1 MSLAVAALATLGA
14 NQAEISTSDL
24 RKNAAFDNLKATWGK
39 ALNIGDFKTQL
50 TASYD
55 YNANKDFLKD
65 VRFEGDL
72 LEQDDLTVA
81 YDVKRSFVT
90 KQTEVTLTANSKGT
104 TLTAEYDTD
113 SQLTEVG
120 ASRDVDLSDYT
131 VNVSPS
137 WMVQAKTARVKL
149 MSTFG
154 SDKDSVSAQID
165 YDTDAQSATA
175 TEVTYDRALEDGRS
189 VSTTYTP
196 SSKNL
201 EIEYTDDG
209 FESGATWTATANV
222 GLDDG
227 GDILDGAS
235 VSVKRSWTW

>member
-1 MSLAVAALATLGA
+1 MIYAPVVALALGA

-39 ALNIGDFKTQL
+39 VRPAPGTPPRRLLSARAPDAESPCAAQALNIGDFKTQL

-113 SQLTEVG
+113 SQVRAR
-120 ASRDVDLSDYT
+120 ASPR
-131 VNVSPS
+131 PPP
-137 WMVQAKTARVKL
+137 APRAPAPPARPPRAP
-149 MSTFG
+149 G
-154 SDKDSVSAQID
+154 S
-165 YDTDAQSATA
+165 
-175 TEVTYDRALEDGRS
+175 
-189 VSTTYTP
+189 
-196 SSKNL
+196 
-201 EIEYTDDG
+201 
-209 FESGATWTATANV
+209 
-222 GLDDG
+222 
-227 GDILDGAS
+227 
-235 VSVKRSWTW
+235 

>member
-1 MSLAVAALATLGA
+1 M
-14 NQAEISTSDL
+14 
-24 RKNAAFDNLKATWGK
+24 
-39 ALNIGDFKTQL
+39 
-50 TASYD
+50 
-55 YNANKDFLKD
+55 
-65 VRFEGDL
+65 
-72 LEQDDLTVA
+72 
-81 YDVKRSFVT
+81 
-90 KQTEVTLTANSKGT
+90 
-104 TLTAEYDTD
+104 
-113 SQLTEVG
+113 
-120 ASRDVDLSDYT
+120 DLSDYT

-137 WMVQAKTARVKL
+137 WLVQAKTARVKL

-165 YDTDAQSATA
+165 YDTDAQSASA

-209 FESGATWTATANV
+209 FDSVRGDRVVRPAALAAPPAPRLTCPPSRAQGATWTATANV

-227 GDILDGAS
+227 DNILDAAS

>member
-1 MSLAVAALATLGA
+1 MG
-14 NQAEISTSDL
+14 
-24 RKNAAFDNLKATWGK
+24 
-39 ALNIGDFKTQL
+39 
-50 TASYD
+50 
-55 YNANKDFLKD
+55 
-65 VRFEGDL
+65 
-72 LEQDDLTVA
+72 
-81 YDVKRSFVT
+81 
-90 KQTEVTLTANSKGT
+90 QTEVTLTANSKGT

-131 VNVSPS
+131 V
-137 WMVQAKTARVKL
+137 KL

-165 YDTDAQSATA
+165 YDTDAQSASA

-227 GDILDGAS
+227 DNILDAAS
-235 VSVKRSWTW
+235 VSVKRSWT